1 MRTNNNCINTLMA
14 NRKAERSLGCTCLH
28 LWCPWIVSPSS
39 RARWA
44 LCTHARTCRDSSVW
58 VLIEGIEAHVFC
70 WFGKT
75 VMGRSARGQ
84 GRRRGHTERWGTD
97 RQREN
102 TNSNSNSKTLF
113 YKDCSLGSVKNLS
126 DNWSLLSYWWVDLKL
141 QGLLYTCRQEWV
153 SEIWEFPH
161 KT

>member
-1 MRTNNNCINTLMA
+1 MA
-14 NRKAERSLGCTCLH
+14 NRKAERSVGCTCLH

-44 LCTHARTCRDSSVW
+44 LRTHARTCRDSSVW
-58 VLIEGIEAHVFC
+58 VIIEGIEAHVFC

-84 GRRRGHTERWGTD
+84 GRRRGQREREMGERERQTD
-97 RQREN
+97 RQTETQREN
-102 TNSNSNSKTLF
+102 SNTKTLF

-126 DNWSLLSYWWVDLKL
+126 INWSLLSYWWVDIKL
-141 QGLLYTCRQEWV
+141 QAPLYTCRQEWV
-153 SEIWEFPH
+153 SDRNMRIS
-161 KT
+161 TQNTAS